1 MKNLVVGQSGG
12 PTAAINSSL
21 AGVVKRALDSDKI
34 KTVYGMINGIDG
46 FLKERF
52 TDMER
57 FRDSERL
64 RLLRQTPSS
73 YLGSCRLK
81 LPEPQENEK
90 IYEDI
95 FALFEKY
102 NIGYFIYI
110 GGNDS
115 MDTVKKLSAYAKKKG
130 SDIIVAGI
138 PKTIDNDLVLT
149 DHTPGYGSAAKFVAN
164 SVRQLSADT
173 GVYDMKS
180 IVVAEI
186 MGRNAGWLTAAAAL
200 ANTKTAAPVD
210 IILLPETV
218 FDEDKFIAR
227 VREVMKN
234 KNSTIIAVSEGI
246 QDKDGKYIGEASS
259 ALMGD
264 GFNHAALG
272 GAGRIVEH
280 MISSRLRIK
289 TRSIE
294 FSTLQ
299 RCCTQSISLCDYEEA
314 FAAGY
319 DGTSHALEGNTG
331 FMAGFKRIS
340 DKPYICEVGFYD
352 VNSVANLEKRVPPE
366 MIGSDNMS
374 VTQAFTDYALPL
386 ISGEPELIYDNGV
399 IALET
404 LQR

>member
-21 AGVVKRALDSDKI
+21 AGVVKKALDSDKV

-46 FLKERF
+46 FLKENLI
-52 TDMER
+52 DMER
-57 FRDSERL
+57 FSDPEHL

-73 YLGSCRLK
+73 FLGSCRRK
-81 LPEPQENEK
+81 LPEPDTDEK

-95 FALFEKY
+95 FALFDKY

-130 SDIIVAGI
+130 HDIIVAGI
-138 PKTIDNDLVLT
+138 PKTIDNDLALT
-149 DHTPGYGSAAKFVAN
+149 DHTPGFGSAAKYVAN
-164 SVRQLSADT
+164 AVRQLAMDT
-173 GVYDMKS
+173 CVYDMKS

-200 ANTKTAAPVD
+200 ANTGKVNPVD
-210 IILLPETV
+210 IILLPEAV
-218 FDEDKFIAR
+218 FDEDKFIQR
-227 VREVMKN
+227 VQEVMKS

-246 QDKDGKYIGEASS
+246 KDKNGKYIGEASS
-259 ALMGD
+259 TLMGD

-272 GAGRIVEH
+272 GVGRIIEH
-280 MISSRLRIK
+280 IISTRLRIK
-289 TRSIE
+289 TRCIE

-299 RCCTQSISLCDYEEA
+299 RCCSQSISLCDYEEA
-314 FAAGY
+314 FNAGFE
-319 DGTSHALEGNTG
+319 GANHALGGNTG
-331 FMAGFKRIS
+331 FMAGFCRRS
-340 DKPYICEVGFYD
+340 GKPYMCEVAFYD
-352 VNSVANLEKRVPPE
+352 VNKIANLEKKIPQE

-374 VTQAFTDYALPL
+374 VTKEFIDYALPL
-386 ISGEPELIYDNGV
+386 ISGEPELVYENGV

-404 LQR
+404 L